1 VEGPARATLNGP
13 YVWGAPL
20 GLTEEPPQRLGATFS
35 VEYSFVV
42 RFTSGAFDPDNGL
55 LADVVDVPVGPAK
68 LLAILDADVVAR
80 RPELPDQ
87 VRRYAERHASRL
99 TLVAAP
105 IVIGGGERLKDEP
118 KTVEMLLRALY
129 DHRIDRHSYMLA
141 LGGGALLDV
150 AGYAAAVAHRG
161 VRLVRMPTTVLAQAD
176 SGVGVK
182 NGVNAFETKNFVGTF
197 APPVAVI
204 NDESLLST
212 LSDRDWRAGLSE
224 VAKVALL
231 GDADLF
237 DELERLAPALIDR
250 DAEAMSAMVRRSAQ
264 IHLSHIVNS
273 GDAFER
279 TSARPLDFGHWSAHK
294 LEKLSHHRLRHG
306 EAVAIG
312 LALDCTYAEL
322 AGILGHDDRERV
334 IALLRALELPLSA
347 PELEDPRLL
356 DGLREFREHLGGE
369 LTIALIDGIGSG
381 IVVHEMDPG
390 LIRRAV
396 GVLEHEIA
404 EAA

>member
-1 VEGPARATLNGP
+1 MESTARATLNGP

-20 GLTEEPPQRLGATFS
+20 ELSEQPPDRLAATFS
-35 VEYSFVV
+35 VEYAFDV
-42 RFTSGAFDPDNGL
+42 RFTSGAFDVGNDL
-55 LADVVDVPVGPAK
+55 LADVVEHPLGPAK
-68 LLAILDADVVAR
+68 LLVVLDADVVTA

-87 VRRYAERHASRL
+87 VERYAERYAERL
-99 TLVAAP
+99 TLVAP
-105 IVIGGGERLKDEP
+105 PLVIGGGERLKDDP
-118 KTVEMLLRALY
+118 QIVQTLLQALF
-129 DHRIDRHSYMLA
+129 DHRIDRHSYLLA

-150 AGYAAAVAHRG
+150 AGYAAAIAHRG
-161 VRLVRMPTTVLAQAD
+161 VRLIRMPTTVLAQAD

-182 NGVNAFETKNFVGTF
+182 NGVNAFETKNYLGTF
-197 APPVAVI
+197 TPPVAVI
-204 NDESLLST
+204 NDESLLSS

-224 VAKVALL
+224 VVKVALL

-237 DELERLAPALIDR
+237 DELERLAPALMDR
-250 DAEAMSAMVRRSAQ
+250 DPEAMSTMVRRSAQ

-294 LEKLSHHRLRHG
+294 LESLTEHRLRHG
-306 EAVAIG
+306 EAVSIG

-322 AGILGHDDRERV
+322 AGILGRDEWERV
-334 IALLRALELPLSA
+334 ISLLRALEPRSSA

-369 LTIALIDGIGSG
+369 LTIALIDAIGSG
-381 IVVHEMDPG
+381 IVVHEMDQG
-390 LIRRAV
+390 LLRRAV
-396 GVLEHEIA
+396 EILESDLAGV
-404 EAA
+404 

>member
-1 VEGPARATLNGP
+1 VEGPARANLNGP

-20 GLTEEPPQRLGATFS
+20 ALTEEPPERLGATFT

-42 RFTSGAFDPDNGL
+42 RFTSGAFDPDNEL
-55 LADVVDVPVGPAK
+55 LADVIDAGAPARM
-68 LLAILDADVVAR
+68 LVVLDADVVAA
-80 RPELPDQ
+80 RPELPEQ
-87 VRRYAERHASRL
+87 VQRYAERHASRL
-99 TLVAAP
+99 TLVAPP
-105 IVIGGGERLKDEP
+105 IVIGGGERLKDEHEH
-118 KTVEMLLRALY
+118 VHALLQALY

-150 AGYAAAVAHRG
+150 AGYAAAIAHRG
-161 VRLVRMPTTVLAQAD
+161 VRLIRMPTTVLAQAD

-204 NDESLLST
+204 NDEALLST

-224 VAKVALL
+224 VVKVALL

-250 DAEAMSAMVRRSAQ
+250 DPEAMSAMIRRSAQ

-294 LEKLSHHRLRHG
+294 LEKLSEHRLRHG

-312 LALDCTYAEL
+312 LALDCTYAQL
-322 AGILGHDDRERV
+322 AGILGPEDRERV
-334 IALLRALELPLSA
+334 IDLLRALELPLST

-381 IVVHEMDPG
+381 IVVHEMDHG
-390 LIRRAV
+390 LIRRAI
-396 GVLEHEIA
+396 GILEHEIA
-404 EAA
+404 EPV

>member
-1 VEGPARATLNGP
+1 M
-13 YVWGAPL
+13 
-20 GLTEEPPQRLGATFS
+20 EPPARLGATFT

-42 RFTSGAFDPDNGL
+42 RFTSGAFDPDNEL
-55 LADVVDVPVGPAK
+55 LADVVEVAGGPAK
-68 LLAILDADVVAR
+68 LLVVLDADVVAR
-80 RPELPDQ
+80 RPELPEQ
-87 VRRYAERHASRL
+87 VRRYAQRHASRI
-99 TLVAAP
+99 TLVADP
-105 IVIGGGERLKDEP
+105 IVLGGGERLKDEP
-118 KTVEMLLRALY
+118 EHVRRLLRALY
-129 DHRIDRHSYMLA
+129 DHRIDRHSYLLA

-161 VRLVRMPTTVLAQAD
+161 VRLIRMPTTVLAQAD

-182 NGVNAFETKNFVGTF
+182 NGVNAFATKNFVGTF

-212 LSDRDWRAGLSE
+212 LPDRDWRAGLSE
-224 VAKVALL
+224 VVKVALL
-231 GDADLF
+231 GDGDLF
-237 DELERLAPALIDR
+237 DELERLAPALMDR
-250 DAEAMSAMVRRSAQ
+250 DADAMSAMVRRSAQ

-294 LEKLSHHRLRHG
+294 LETLSDHRLRHG

-334 IALLRALELPLSA
+334 VALLHALQLPLCA
-347 PELEDPRLL
+347 PELSDPRLL

-381 IVVHEMDPG
+381 IVVHEIDHS
-390 LIRRAV
+390 LIRRAIAIL
-396 GVLEHEIA
+396 LEHEVA
-404 EAA
+404 ERV

>member
-1 VEGPARATLNGP
+1 ML
-13 YVWGAPL
+13 L
-20 GLTEEPPQRLGATFS
+20 
-35 VEYSFVV
+35 VV
-42 RFTSGAFDPDNGL
+42 
-55 LADVVDVPVGPAK
+55 
-68 LLAILDADVVAR
+68 LDADVVGA
-80 RPELPDQ
+80 RPELPEQ
-87 VRRYAERHASRL
+87 VERYAERHAERL
-99 TLVAAP
+99 TLVAP
-105 IVIGGGERLKDEP
+105 PVVVGGGERLKDDPEA
-118 KTVEMLLRALY
+118 VQLLLRSLY
-129 DHRIDRHSYMLA
+129 DHRIDRHSYLLA

-150 AGYAAAVAHRG
+150 AGFAAAIAPRG
-161 VRLVRMPTTVLAQAD
+161 VRLIRMPTTVLAQAD

-182 NGVNAFETKNFVGTF
+182 NGINAFETKNYLGTF
-197 APPVAVI
+197 QPPVAVI
-204 NDESLLST
+204 NDESLLSS

-224 VAKVALL
+224 VVKVALL

-237 DELERLAPALIDR
+237 DELERLAPALMER
-250 DAEAMSAMVRRSAQ
+250 DPEAMSTMVRRSAQ

-294 LEKLSHHRLRHG
+294 LESLTEHRLRHG
-306 EAVAIG
+306 EAVSIG

-322 AGILGHDDRERV
+322 AGILGRDDWERV
-334 IALLRALELPLSA
+334 IGLLRALELPLST

-381 IVVHEMDPG
+381 IVVHEMDQG

-396 GVLEHEIA
+396 EILERDLA
-404 EAA
+404 EV

>member
-1 VEGPARATLNGP
+1 VESPARAALNGP

-20 GLTEEPPQRLGATFS
+20 ELSEEPPERLGATFS

-42 RFTSGAFDPDNGL
+42 RFTNGAFDADNEL
-55 LADVVDVPVGPAK
+55 LADVVEHPLGPAK
-68 LLAILDADVVAR
+68 LLVVLDADVVAA
-80 RPELPDQ
+80 RPELPEQ
-87 VRRYAERHASRL
+87 VERYAERHASRL
-99 TLVAAP
+99 TLVAP
-105 IVIGGGERLKDEP
+105 PLEVGGGERLKDDPEA
-118 KTVEMLLRALY
+118 VGRILRALA
-129 DHRIDRHSYMLA
+129 DHRIDRHSYLLA

-150 AGYAAAVAHRG
+150 AGFAAAIAHRG
-161 VRLVRMPTTVLAQAD
+161 VRLIRMPTTVLAQAD

-182 NGVNAFETKNFVGTF
+182 NGINAFETKNYLGTF
-197 APPVAVI
+197 QPPVAVI
-204 NDESLLST
+204 NDESLLSS

-224 VAKVALL
+224 VVKVALL

-237 DELERLAPALIDR
+237 DEVERLAPALMER
-250 DAEAMSAMVRRSAQ
+250 DPQAMSTMVRRSAQ

-294 LEKLSHHRLRHG
+294 LESLTNYRLRHG
-306 EAVAIG
+306 EAVSIG
-312 LALDCTYAEL
+312 LALDCTYAQL
-322 AGILGHDDRERV
+322 AGILGHEDWERV
-334 IALLRALELPLSA
+334 IGVLRGLELPLSA

-381 IVVHEMDPG
+381 LVVHEMDQG
-390 LIRRAV
+390 LIRQAIQI
-396 GVLEHEIA
+396 LESDLA
-404 EAA
+404 EV

>member
-1 VEGPARATLNGP
+1 MAVAEQ
-13 YVWGAPL
+13 
-20 GLTEEPPQRLGATFS
+20 PPERLGATFS

-42 RFTSGAFDPDNGL
+42 RFTSGAFDPGNEL
-55 LADVVDVPVGPAK
+55 LADVVEHPLGPAK
-68 LLAILDADVVAR
+68 LLVVLDADVVAA
-80 RPELPDQ
+80 RPELPEQ
-87 VRRYAERHASRL
+87 VERYAKQHAEHM
-99 TLVAAP
+99 TLVAP
-105 IVIGGGERLKDEP
+105 PLVIGGGERLKDDP
-118 KTVEMLLRALY
+118 STVQTLLRALY
-129 DHRIDRHSYMLA
+129 DHRIDRHSYVLA

-150 AGYAAAVAHRG
+150 AGYAAAIAHRG
-161 VRLVRMPTTVLAQAD
+161 VRLIRMPTTVLAQAD

-182 NGVNAFETKNFVGTF
+182 NGVNAFATKNFVGTF

-204 NDESLLST
+204 NDESLLSS
-212 LSDRDWRAGLSE
+212 LPDRDWRAGLSE
-224 VAKVALL
+224 VVKVALL

-237 DELERLAPALIDR
+237 EELERLAPALLDR
-250 DAEAMSAMVRRSAQ
+250 DAEAMSMMVRRSAQ

-294 LEKLSHHRLRHG
+294 LESLTEHRLRHG

-322 AGILGHDDRERV
+322 AGILSRDDWERV
-334 IALLRALELPLSA
+334 ISLLRALELPLSA

-369 LTIALIDGIGSG
+369 LTIALIDAIGSG
-381 IVVHEMDPG
+381 IVVHEMDQG
-390 LIRRAV
+390 LLRRAV
-396 GVLEHEIA
+396 EILEHDLA
-404 EAA
+404 GV